1 MEDLKNFKKYIE
13 NWILN
18 DLSINDS
25 FFNNLPKCPYAKK
38 ALASNKILYD
48 FSNHTNI
55 YKKIDEIANNWNNF
69 SYEVVLIKMNDDIDP
84 ILLKKIKKDLNKN
97 YDTFIFL
104 TDHLEVKEEIENMS
118 FNNMKYNI
126 IFMQDKLKLK
136 QARIN
141 LNKKGYYKNWSKKY
155 IDKVE
160 KLNEDIL

>member
-38 ALASNKILYD
+38 ALINNKILYD

-69 SYEVVLIKMNDDIDP
+69 SYEVALIKMNNNIDP
-84 ILLKKIKKDLNKN
+84 NLLKKIHEANPL
-97 YDTFIFL
+97 
-104 TDHLEVKEEIENMS
+104 
-118 FNNMKYNI
+118 
-126 IFMQDKLKLK
+126 
-136 QARIN
+136 
-141 LNKKGYYKNWSKKY
+141 
-155 IDKVE
+155 
-160 KLNEDIL
+160 